1 MVSLLMLRE
10 GPFGRKVLLAI
21 RPWTEIGGRTSPM
34 TVHKVTLVLPLDYL
48 GTNHAE
54 VGAV

>member
-1 MVSLLMLRE
+1 MVSLLMLGE